1 MKSMFKITD
10 HIEFDPKGRASCPV
24 CQSEKGKSNKNLAL
38 VPNTDGAY
46 KCHRGCSA
54 EDIRQAIGQPKEQIV
69 PSAIAKTKPIS
80 YHSKAEIEANTQKLL
95 TQSTHAKK
103 WLNDRL
109 IGEWLISRHRI
120 GITNKEVRKYEGKK
134 LIQTKLLP
142 HITVPYEYPQGYL
155 QKYFVAPWLS
165 SDDRLDN
172 RLSQD
177 SGLTCRFWFTKQGSN
192 TDLFIMEGEWDAI
205 LMSGLCQEDCCTLTT
220 GCGNV
225 PKDLSEIAD
234 YENIYIWYDL
244 DQPGQ
249 DGAIKLAKAIGSRA
263 KIATVPHRENCNS
276 GWDTT
281 DSILNGFNYTDFAKA
296 RDNAK
301 SVEIETTSGK
311 NKLSDRLITTRQL
324 LERAPDFVEFL
335 VHDLITANELQVLAA
350 PPRAG
355 KSLLA
360 LSLVNAVA
368 GGHEFMGRPTQQG
381 TVIYV
386 NVEDGDAKLK
396 ERVVAQGWDTNTPVY
411 WLTEFSLNEWDQ
423 LLAIANQLQP
433 KLIVIDTLTSVR
445 DDDGDE
451 NSSKIANLL
460 KPLKQAA
467 KLNNYAV
474 LLVHHTKKLNAN
486 LLADVDVFETMR
498 GSGTIRS
505 ECRGALVLAEVTNR
519 DSNRNEWRLI
529 AENGSYA
536 KQDLIVLL
544 DAHNLTWNTLSNWTP
559 NCSESQ
565 ESQALAFFDKVGSA
579 TIQQLAA
586 NTSIPSKSAY
596 TVATRLVQRG
606 MLVKQGS
613 RQNAFYS
620 RPIQQIQLLD
630 SLLNSSNPD
639 TESDRANDS
648 TKQKNT
654 FSIVETSENNYTFA
668 VENNPIYESVELD
681 AKTQTQQATQ
691 ELNKQFNKPESV
703 EFKVGDFVCISNVK
717 ALAEQD
723 YKFSQKRAADLY
735 KIIDIEPDRVCV
747 ESQDYCYPKS
757 KLPFLKWVDPAFLA
771 KIEPIRKMAKS

>member
-1 MKSMFKITD
+1 MFKITD
-10 HIEFDPKGRASCPV
+10 HIEFDPNGRSSCPV
-24 CQSEKGKSNKNLAL
+24 CTNEKGKSNKNLAL
-38 VPNTDGAY
+38 VPNTEGAY
-46 KCHRGCSA
+46 KCHRGCSP
-54 EDIRQAIGQPKEQIV
+54 EDIRRAIGEPKDEIV
-69 PSAIAKTKPIS
+69 PSAIAKTKPIT
-80 YHSKAEIEANTQKLL
+80 YHSKSEIEANTQKLL

-103 WLNDRL
+103 WLKDRR
-109 IGEWLISRHRI
+109 ISEKLISTHNL
-120 GITNKEVRKYEGKK
+120 GITKREVRKYEGKK
-134 LIQTKLLP
+134 LIQAKMLP

-155 QKYFVAPWLS
+155 QKYFVAPWMS
-165 SDDRLDN
+165 SADRLDN
-172 RLSQD
+172 RISQD
-177 SGLTCRFWFTKQGSN
+177 TGLTCRFWFTSKGVN
-192 TDLFIMEGEWDAI
+192 NDLWIMEGEWDAI
-205 LMSGLCQEDCCTLTT
+205 LMSYECPTDTCTLTT

-225 PKDLSEIAD
+225 PKDLSEIAH

-244 DQPGQ
+244 DQPGR

-263 KIATVPHRENCNS
+263 KICTVPHPENPKD
-276 GWDTT
+276 GWDLT
-281 DSILNGFNYTDFAKA
+281 DAWLHGFSYYDFEKA
-296 RDNAK
+296 RDNAQ
-301 SVEIETTSGK
+301 SVQIETSPGK
-311 NKLSDRLITTRQL
+311 NKLSDRLITTQEL
-324 LERAPDFVEFL
+324 LDRAPDFVEFL

-368 GGHEFMGRPTQQG
+368 SGHEFMGRPTQQG

-396 ERVVAQGWDTNTPVY
+396 ERVVAQGWDTNSPVY
-411 WLTEFSLNEWDQ
+411 WLTEFSLNEWDE
-423 LLAIANQLQP
+423 LLAIANNLQP

-460 KPLKQAA
+460 KPMKQAA

-486 LLADVDVFETMR
+486 ILADVDIFETMR

-505 ECRGALVLAEVTNR
+505 ECRGALVLAEVMNK

-529 AENGSYA
+529 AENGSYG
-536 KQDLIVLL
+536 KQDLILLL
-544 DAHNLTWNTLSNWTP
+544 DAQDLTWKTLSNWTP

-579 TIQQLAA
+579 TIQQLSA

-606 MLVKQGS
+606 MLVKQGF

-630 SLLNSSNPD
+630 SLLNSSNPEA
-639 TESDRANDS
+639 ESDRGNVS
-648 TKQKNT
+648 TKPKNT
-654 FSIVETSENNYTFA
+654 FSLVETSKNNETIA
-668 VENNPIYESVELD
+668 IEKEGICESVELEP
-681 AKTQTQQATQ
+681 QTQSQQ
-691 ELNKQFNKPESV
+691 SNYEFNNQFNNPKCV

-717 ALAEQD
+717 ALAEHD

-747 ESQDYCYPKS
+747 QSQDYFYPKS

-771 KIEPIRKMAKS
+771 KIEPIRKMLNT

>member
-1 MKSMFKITD
+1 
-10 HIEFDPKGRASCPV
+10 
-24 CQSEKGKSNKNLAL
+24 
-38 VPNTDGAY
+38 
-46 KCHRGCSA
+46 
-54 EDIRQAIGQPKEQIV
+54 
-69 PSAIAKTKPIS
+69 
-80 YHSKAEIEANTQKLL
+80 
-95 TQSTHAKK
+95 
-103 WLNDRL
+103 
-109 IGEWLISRHRI
+109 
-120 GITNKEVRKYEGKK
+120 
-134 LIQTKLLP
+134 
-142 HITVPYEYPQGYL
+142 
-155 QKYFVAPWLS
+155 
-165 SDDRLDN
+165 
-172 RLSQD
+172 
-177 SGLTCRFWFTKQGSN
+177 
-192 TDLFIMEGEWDAI
+192 
-205 LMSGLCQEDCCTLTT
+205 
-220 GCGNV
+220 
-225 PKDLSEIAD
+225 
-234 YENIYIWYDL
+234 
-244 DQPGQ
+244 
-249 DGAIKLAKAIGSRA
+249 
-263 KIATVPHRENCNS
+263 
-276 GWDTT
+276 
-281 DSILNGFNYTDFAKA
+281 
-296 RDNAK
+296 
-301 SVEIETTSGK
+301 
-311 NKLSDRLITTRQL
+311 
-324 LERAPDFVEFL
+324 
-335 VHDLITANELQVLAA
+335 
-350 PPRAG
+350 
-355 KSLLA
+355 
-360 LSLVNAVA
+360 
-368 GGHEFMGRPTQQG
+368 
-381 TVIYV
+381 
-386 NVEDGDAKLK
+386 
-396 ERVVAQGWDTNTPVY
+396 
-411 WLTEFSLNEWDQ
+411 
-423 LLAIANQLQP
+423 
-433 KLIVIDTLTSVR
+433 
-445 DDDGDE
+445 
-451 NSSKIANLL
+451 
-460 KPLKQAA
+460 
-467 KLNNYAV
+467 
-474 LLVHHTKKLNAN
+474 
-486 LLADVDVFETMR
+486 MR

-639 TESDRANDS
+639 TENDRANDS

-668 VENNPIYESVELD
+668 VENKPIYESVELD